1 MTSLVTTWISSLL
14 PTFSDELGFVANN
27 KTNVLVFPF
36 SDDLFSLLIVTFN
49 DEAGFVTNS
58 VTSSTFSDKS
68 VCCKKLKLLA
78 TNKFVAIGQ
87 FGFAATLSF
96 G

>member
-14 PTFSDELGFVANN
+14 PTFSDKLRFVVDN